1 MEQQGTICSAT
12 VRIIRERSEEGQPAQ
27 PEEIFAELIGQG
39 LLELEDGDERF
50 HLEIVLKE
58 AVEQKEDIKEISG
71 SNGIPCYYSTMSLT
85 EAYVRILIQRK
96 ENPLSLMAEIV
107 RENSSVYPRPV
118 PLDIFKESP
127 FDFTQDE
134 LLVCLKK
141 MAEEREYQDI
151 AQTITS
157 IGTMFLYS
165 TQYLEPDYASSL
177 AEWLDV
183 GQVNNP

>member
-1 MEQQGTICSAT
+1 MEQQETICLAT
-12 VRIIRERSEEGQPAQ
+12 VGIIRERSEKGQLAQ

-39 LLELEDGDERF
+39 LLEQEEGDERF
-50 HLEIVLKE
+50 LFEVVLKK
-58 AVEQKEDIKEISG
+58 AAEQNEDIKEVSG

-85 EAYVRILIQRK
+85 EGYVRILIQKK

-134 LLVCLKK
+134 LLVCLRK
-141 MAEEREYQDI
+141 MAEERKYQDI
-151 AQTITS
+151 AQTVTS
-157 IGTMFLYS
+157 IGTVFLYS

-177 AEWLDV
+177 AEWVDV